1 MDTRN
6 RRQKLLSGAIMVA
19 GIMFLLSCTIPQQPL
34 SENGIDGSTKGNNKA
49 CIDVQGYVLGEINS
63 NATIHLHRTLQLD
76 FDYVMK
82 MVRTG
87 VPFQVS
93 QVNDY
98 QKFKF
103 DCLTSGQYV
112 LAIPSM
118 LYQNS
123 TVGSPLPYETA
134 NEYLSVQVVFQ
145 GGDSGYLVGV
155 FSINES
161 YGLFDNNGSR

>member
-1 MDTRN
+1 MDTRS
-6 RRQKLLSGAIMVA
+6 RLQKLLSGAIMVA
-19 GIMFLLSCTIPQQPL
+19 GILFLLSCTKPYQPL
-34 SENGIDGSTKGNNKA
+34 SENGIDGSIKGNNKA
-49 CIDVQGYVLGEINS
+49 CIDVQGFVLGDISS
-63 NATIHLHRTLQLD
+63 NATIYLHRTLQLD

-82 MVRTG
+82 MVRTD

-98 QKFKF
+98 KEFKF

-123 TVGSPLPYETA
+123 TVGSPLPNETA
-134 NEYLSVQVVFQ
+134 IEYLSVQVVFQ

-161 YGLFDNNGSR
+161 NRLFDDNGSR

>member
-6 RRQKLLSGAIMVA
+6 RLQKFLNGAIMVA
-19 GIMFLLSCTIPQQPL
+19 WIVFLLSCTKPQQPL
-34 SENGIDGSTKGNNKA
+34 SENGIDGSIKGNNKA
-49 CIDVQGYVLGEINS
+49 CIDVQGYVLGDISS
-63 NATIHLHRTLQLD
+63 NATIYLHRTLQLD

-82 MVRTG
+82 MVRADL
-87 VPFQVS
+87 PFQVS

-98 QKFKF
+98 KEFKF

-134 NEYLSVQVVFQ
+134 IEYLSVQVIFQ
-145 GGDSGYLVGV
+145 GGDSGYVVGV

-161 YGLFDNNGSR
+161 NRLFDDNGSR